1 MKLYSNQINLTN
13 YHLKKSDLD
22 SHLFNQNTGCGMHFP
37 ALKKST
43 TYFIWSNLKYKPV
56 IYLFEK
62 YNVVIRNTDVL
73 NQIKVLISKCVYK
86 FHMYILH
93 IYDLQFINYFAILL
107 ICLLGIYIGT
117 LYVWK
122 RHFVYIYVC
131 FIFWIL
137 IILVIVKLCYIFGG
151 PHSFN
156 IFFILYLVFD
166 MEYWLF
172 NSYSII
178 NSYYSS

>member
-1 MKLYSNQINLTN
+1 MACT
-13 YHLKKSDLD
+13 
-22 SHLFNQNTGCGMHFP
+22 
-37 ALKKST
+37 LKKST
-43 TYFIWSNLKYKPV
+43 SYLIWSNLKYKPA

-62 YNVVIRNTDVL
+62 YNVVIRNPNVL

-86 FHMYILH
+86 LHMYILH

-122 RHFVYIYVC
+122 HHFVYMYVC
-131 FIFWIL
+131 SIFWIL
-137 IILVIVKLCYIFGG
+137 LILVIVKLCCIFGG

-156 IFFILYLVFD
+156 IFFLPCILYLT
-166 MEYWLF
+166 W
-172 NSYSII
+172 NINCSIHI
-178 NSYYSS
+178 QSSIVITVHNVGDKMIHGRLL